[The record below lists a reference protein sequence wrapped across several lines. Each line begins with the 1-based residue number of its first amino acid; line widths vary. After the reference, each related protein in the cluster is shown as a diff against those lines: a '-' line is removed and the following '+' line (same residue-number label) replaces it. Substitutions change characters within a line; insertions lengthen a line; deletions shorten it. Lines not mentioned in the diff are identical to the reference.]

1 MAMRPP
7 IRGLLNVGPK
17 PPHMATW
24 NPPNPTS
31 SHKVK
36 QNLKSKYDG
45 HEASDPRAP
54 PLGSK
59 PPHLATLESPDPTS
73 SHKVKQNLKSKY
85 HGREA
90 SDPRAP
96 PSRAETT

>member
-1 MAMRPP
+1 MAVSPR
-7 IRGLLNVGPK
+7 IRGLLPLGRNHLIKAP
-17 PPHMATW
+17 W
-24 NPPNPTS
+24 NHPYPTS

-45 HEASDPRAP
+45 P
-54 PLGSK
+54 
-59 PPHLATLESPDPTS
+59 
-73 SHKVKQNLKSKY
+73 
-85 HGREA
+85 EA